1 MDAAIGFGEGGFRLW
16 DGQGWPCFLTAD
28 RTAGGKSM
36 RVIRGVE
43 SESEVRGLNLAVAGI
58 Q

>member
-1 MDAAIGFGEGGFRLW
+1 LW

-28 RTAGGKSM
+28 RTAGGKFM
-36 RVIRGVE
+36 RVIPGVE